1 MKAQPKISRLL
12 IGLGLYLASMT
23 GQAQSALQV
32 VTKVVEKELP
42 YSAGQ
47 RVRLTAEKADVTI
60 HGWNRPVVSIRLWLT
75 AKHPDRATAEREV
88 GYQQYTLQANGNEIE
103 LANHYAVPRG
113 AGKVKSQLKAIYDIS
128 VPASASL
135 LLKNSFGDIRLTDL
149 IGDTNLTFEFGKLS
163 LEDVG
168 GKTTVRSSYG
178 DIDGRSV
185 DGSLLLTTEKA
196 DITLRDLAGRA
207 VIKSRYGKLTV
218 VPHPSLT
225 SLSVEAARTE
235 ILLATRRISDFQY
248 DIITTFAYIRVP
260 DVQQSEL
267 GKLGSKQTFTYQPA
281 GRKPLIQIQDSY
293 GNVTIQADKPLVDR

>member
-1 MKAQPKISRLL
+1 MKAQARIWRLL
-12 IGLGLYLASMT
+12 IGLGLSLVT
-23 GQAQSALQV
+23 VPGQAQAALQV

-60 HGWNRPVVSIRLWLT
+60 HGWNRPVISVRLRLT
-75 AKHPDRATAEREV
+75 AKHPDRAVAEREV
-88 GYQQYTLQANGNEIE
+88 GYQQYSLQANGNEIE

-113 AGKVKSQLKAIYDIS
+113 AGKVQSQLKAIYDIS
-128 VPASASL
+128 VPAGASL
-135 LLKNSFGDIRLTDL
+135 LLRNTFGDIRLADL
-149 IGDTNLTFEFGKLS
+149 TGDTNLTFEFGKLS

-168 GKTTVRSSYG
+168 GKTIVRSSYG
-178 DIDGRSV
+178 DIDGRGV
-185 DGSLLLTTEKA
+185 DGVLLLTTEKA

-207 VIKSRYGKLTV
+207 TIKSRYGKLTV
-218 VPHPSLT
+218 VPLPSLT
-225 SLSVEAARTE
+225 SLAVEAARTE

-248 DIITTFAYIRVP
+248 DVITTFADIRVP
-260 DVQQSEL
+260 EAQQSEL

-281 GRKPLIQIQDSY
+281 GRKSLIQVQNSY